1 MRVTVGLL
9 HPGEMGSALGAVLA
23 TRGVDVVWASTGRGD
38 ATRHRA
44 DAAGLRD
51 VETVAELASTSD
63 VILTVCPPHAA
74 EDVAAA
80 VGRFNG
86 IYVDANAV
94 SPETTRRIATRFDR
108 FVDGGI
114 VGAPPRADR
123 TVRLYLS
130 GRSAGTVAEL
140 FARSPVETV
149 ILGDEIGSASA
160 LKMAYAAWSKGTA
173 ALVLTIRALARAEGV
188 EDPLVQEWLLSVP
201 GLLERS
207 EQAARSA
214 GHKGWRWVGEMEEI
228 AATFA
233 AAGLPNGFHR
243 AAAAVYRRTPRA
255 ENAVAKG
262 DLLTEVVDAL
272 LEPRDRG

>member
-1 MRVTVGLL
+1 VTVGLL

-23 TRGVDVVWASTGRGD
+23 TQGVEVVWASTGRSD
-38 ATRHRA
+38 ATRDRA

-51 VETVAELASTSD
+51 VETVAELASASD
-63 VILTVCPPHAA
+63 VILSVCPPSAA

-80 VGRFNG
+80 VGRYDG

-173 ALVLTIRALARAEGV
+173 ALVLGIRALARAENV
-188 EDPLVQEWLLSVP
+188 EEPLVREWLLSVP

-214 GHKGWRWVGEMEEI
+214 GLKGWRWVGEMEEI

-233 AAGLPNGFHR
+233 AADLPDGFHR
-243 AAAAVYRRTPRA
+243 AAAEVYRRTPRT
-255 ENAVAKG
+255 ESPVAAD

-272 LEPRDRG
+272 LKPRNWG

>member
-1 MRVTVGLL
+1 
-9 HPGEMGSALGAVLA
+9 MGSALGAVLA

-123 TVRLYLS
+123 TVR
-130 GRSAGTVAEL
+130 
-140 FARSPVETV
+140 
-149 ILGDEIGSASA
+149 
-160 LKMAYAAWSKGTA
+160 
-173 ALVLTIRALARAEGV
+173 
-188 EDPLVQEWLLSVP
+188 
-201 GLLERS
+201 
-207 EQAARSA
+207 
-214 GHKGWRWVGEMEEI
+214 
-228 AATFA
+228 
-233 AAGLPNGFHR
+233 
-243 AAAAVYRRTPRA
+243 
-255 ENAVAKG
+255 
-262 DLLTEVVDAL
+262 
-272 LEPRDRG
+272 